1 MRIEFDTRER
11 ASTVFDMWAE
21 FRAIFERAD
30 CNPQTIELVRHGF
43 YCGAMAGMLLI
54 THGAADESA
63 ETITARLDAIRE
75 ELNAFKFDIRM
86 LSGRAS

>member
-11 ASTVFDMWAE
+11 ARTVFDMWAE
-21 FRAIFERAD
+21 FRTIFERAE

-54 THGAADESA
+54 THGAAEESA
-63 ETITARLDAIRE
+63 EAITARLDAIRD
-75 ELNAFKFDIRM
+75 ELNAFKFDIRKIEA
-86 LSGRAS
+86 RA